1 MTNEYSH
8 QVTIENELGFHAR
21 ACATFVKLA
30 EKFKA
35 EIWVEK
41 NDSKVNGKSIM
52 DLMML
57 AAPQGS
63 RIKIITRGPDAQEAL
78 AKLSELVSQ
87 KFGEAY

>member
-1 MTNEYSH
+1 MEYSH

-30 EKFKA
+30 QNFQA

-41 NDSKVNGKSIM
+41 NGVRVNGKSIM
-52 DLMML
+52 DLLML

-63 RIKIITRGPDAQEAL
+63 QIKIIARGPDAQEAL
-78 AKLSELVSQ
+78 EKLAALVSQ
-87 KFGEAY
+87 KFGENH

>member
-1 MTNEYSH
+1 LEYSH

-30 EKFKA
+30 QNFQA

-41 NDSKVNGKSIM
+41 NGVRVNGKSIM
-52 DLMML
+52 DLLML

-63 RIKIITRGPDAQEAL
+63 QIKIIARGPDAQEAL
-78 AKLSELVSQ
+78 EKLAALVSQ
-87 KFGEAY
+87 KFGENH

>member
-1 MTNEYSH
+1 MEYSH

-30 EKFKA
+30 QNFQA

-41 NDSKVNGKSIM
+41 NGARVNGKSIM
-52 DLMML
+52 DLLML

-63 RIKIITRGPDAQEAL
+63 QIKIIARGPDAQEAL
-78 AKLSELVSQ
+78 EKLAALVSQ
-87 KFGEAY
+87 KFGENH